1 MRRTLFVVAAGLV
14 LSSTVVGAQQPTQR
28 VITGRVVADG
38 GGSEPL
44 AGATITVV
52 GTTLGA
58 LSAEDG
64 RYRLSAPEGAL
75 QLNVRRIGF
84 KRRVVDVPADRNT
97 VDIALERDALKLEEL
112 VITGQ
117 GTAVA
122 RQNLANDVASVD
134 AQALT
139 KVQTT
144 SFEGALQGKVP
155 GANIQMNSGAP
166 GGGGQVQIRGITS
179 INGSSDPLWV
189 VDGVIVSN
197 DVLNPGLTA
206 VTRSSG
212 LQPVNQDNGVN
223 RIADLNLNDIE
234 RIEVLK
240 GASASSI
247 YGARAAN
254 GVIVI
259 TTKRGVAGAPRFNIT
274 QRAGAFQQSR
284 TLGSRVFTREEAIAE
299 YLGSG
304 KLFGSDT
311 ARLLG
316 FYGNGAVK
324 DNEKNFFGET
334 PLSYE
339 TSVNASGGSENT
351 RYFGSVLH
359 KYDGGIMPNTGARRQ
374 SLRVN
379 VSQTASS
386 KLTFD
391 IRSAVMRSSDRR
403 GLSNNDNSGTSPYV
417 VFSKTP
423 NFFDLRQ
430 QNGVFPVNPFERS
443 NPFQTMALS
452 KLKENTDRFIVGG
465 TATYQ
470 LLSTQTQTAQIRVD
484 GGADRLN
491 QSDDIYTPPEL
502 QFEPN
507 DALPGTAAF
516 TAGKVQN
523 ANLNAAI
530 THTITPAGGLLS
542 ATTAIGVQREVRN
555 VEFANVVNRDL
566 IAGQENINR
575 GTTPLLLQQRQPTK
589 VFAVFGQEEVLLL
602 NERLMLTA
610 GVRAE
615 RNTNNGDVEKMYYF
629 PKASAS
635 YRMPAFAF
643 VNELKLR
650 SAWGRSGNQPLYN
663 QKFTNLTNTVYNG
676 VNALRVAPGAG
687 DADIKPETQTE
698 IEGGFD
704 ASVFNGR
711 ASLSMTVFD
720 KTIED
725 LIIQPTFAPSSG
737 FTNRFTNG
745 ASLQNRG
752 IESMLTVTPLRF
764 RRGEWN
770 STVIYQKVKPKI
782 TELSVPTFRQ
792 GGFALFLGQYQV
804 EKGKSPTQIVGLVP
818 TVANPNVSAAAI
830 VGDATPDHQ
839 MAFNNEVS
847 FGAFRA
853 SALVDWK
860 RGGDVINLTSF
871 LYDASHN
878 SADWNNGGA
887 ERFAKQGR
895 DTRPYVEDGSFV
907 KLREVS
913 LSYRV
918 PETFVQR
925 VMRGQLR
932 TASIS
937 FSGRNLLV
945 KSDYSGLDPE
955 VSNFGNQALAR
966 NVDVAPFPPSRS
978 FFLSLDLGL

>member
-1 MRRTLFVVAAGLV
+1 LRRTLFGVAAVALA
-14 LSSTVVGAQQPTQR
+14 STLVGAQQTR
-28 VITGRVVADG
+28 TITGRVVAA

-44 AGATITVV
+44 AGATVSVV

-58 LSAEDG
+58 LTAEDG
-64 RYRLSAPEGAL
+64 RYRLSVSQGAL

-84 KRRVVDVPADRNT
+84 KRLTVDVAADRNT
-97 VDIALERDALKLEEL
+97 VDVALERDALKLEEL

-134 AQALT
+134 AEALT

-197 DVLNPGLTA
+197 DVLNPGITA

-259 TTKRGVAGAPRFNIT
+259 TTKRGTAGPPRFNIT
-274 QRAGAFQQSR
+274 QRVGSFQQLR
-284 TLGSRVFTREEAIAE
+284 TLGSRVFTLDEALAE
-299 YLGSG
+299 YTGSG
-304 KLFGSDT
+304 KL
-311 ARLLG
+311 LG
-316 FYGNGAVK
+316 TNTDSLRKLFGNGQVK

-339 TSVNASGGSENT
+339 TSVNASGGGENT
-351 RYFGSVLH
+351 RYFGSLLH

-374 SLRVN
+374 ALRVN
-379 VSQTASS
+379 VSQNASS
-386 KLTFD
+386 KLTLD
-391 IRSAVMRSSDRR
+391 LRSAVMRSSDRR

-423 NFFDLRQ
+423 NFFDLRGQ
-430 QNGVFPVNPFERS
+430 GNTFPTNPFERS

-452 KLKENTDRFIVGG
+452 KIHEDVDRFIVGG

-470 LLSTQTQTAQIRVD
+470 LFSSQTQTAQIRVD

-491 QSDDIYTPPEL
+491 QHDDIYTPPEL
-502 QFEPN
+502 QFEPA
-507 DALPGTAAF
+507 DALPGT
-516 TAGKVQN
+516 TALTDGQVQN
-523 ANLNAAI
+523 ANVNASF
-530 THTITPAGGLLS
+530 THTLTPAGGRLS
-542 ATTAIGVQREVRN
+542 ATTAVGVQRELRN

-575 GTTPLLLQQRQPTK
+575 GTTPLLQQNRQPTK

-602 NERLMLTA
+602 NERLLLTG

-615 RNTNNGDVEKMYYF
+615 RNTSNGDVDKMYYF

-635 YRMPAFAF
+635 FRVPSFSF

-650 SAWGRSGNQPLYN
+650 SAWGKSGNQPLYN

-676 VNALRVAPGAG
+676 VNALRVAAGAG
-687 DADIKPETQTE
+687 DPNIKPETQTE

-704 ASVFNGR
+704 ASVFDGR
-711 ASLSMTVFD
+711 ASLSVTVFD
-720 KTIED
+720 KSIDD

-737 FTNRFTNG
+737 YTNRFTNG

-752 IESMLTVTPLRF
+752 IESMLQVTPVRF
-764 RRGEWN
+764 RQGEWN
-770 STVIYQKVKPKI
+770 ATVIYQKVKPKI

-818 TVANPNVSAAAI
+818 TAADPNVSAAAI
-830 VGDATPDHQ
+830 VGDATPDYQ
-839 MAFNNEVS
+839 MSFNNEVS
-847 FGAFRA
+847 FGPFHA

-860 RGGDVINLTSF
+860 KGGDVINLTTF

-878 SADWNNGGA
+878 SADWNTDGQR
-887 ERFAKQGR
+887 RFALQGK

-918 PETFVQR
+918 PDALVQR
-925 VMRGQLR
+925 ALRGQLR
-932 TASIS
+932 TAGIS
-937 FSGRNLLV
+937 LSGRNLLM
-945 KSDYSGLDPE
+945 KSAYNGVDPE
-955 VSNFGNQALAR
+955 VSNFGNQALNR

-978 FFLSLDLGL
+978 FFLSFDLGF

>member
-1 MRRTLFVVAAGLV
+1 MFVAAGLA
-14 LSSTVVGAQQPTQR
+14 LASALAGAQQQR
-28 VITGRVVADG
+28 TISGRVVGEG
-38 GGSEPL
+38 GNEPL
-44 AGATITVV
+44 AGATIQIV
-52 GTTLGA
+52 GSTAGGLTG
-58 LSAEDG
+58 EDG
-64 RYRLSAPEGAL
+64 RYRIVAPDGAL
-75 QLNVRRIGF
+75 QLSVRRIGF
-84 KRRVVDVPADRNT
+84 KRRLVDVAADRNT
-97 VDIALERDALKLEEL
+97 VDVSLERDALKLEEL

-197 DVLNPGLTA
+197 DVLNPGTTA
-206 VTRSSG
+206 ITRSSG

-223 RIADLNLNDIE
+223 RIADLNLNDID

-259 TTKRGVAGAPRFNIT
+259 TTKKGVAGPPRFNIT
-274 QRAGAFQQSR
+274 QRAGTFQQSR
-284 TLGSRVFTREEAIAE
+284 MLGSRVFTLDEALAE
-299 YLGSG
+299 YTGTGKLLGANTDSLR
-304 KLFGSDT
+304 KLFGDGT
-311 ARLLG
+311 
-316 FYGNGAVK
+316 VH
-324 DNEKNFFGET
+324 DNEETFFGES

-339 TSVNASGGSENT
+339 TSINSSGGGENT
-351 RYFGSVLH
+351 RYFGSLLH

-374 SLRVN
+374 ALRVN
-379 VSQTASS
+379 VSQTVGT
-386 KLTFD
+386 KLTLD
-391 IRSAVMRSSDRR
+391 LRSAVMRSKDNR

-423 NFFDLRQ
+423 NFFDLRRRD
-430 QNGVFPVNPFERS
+430 GTFPLNPFERS

-452 KLKENTDRFIVGG
+452 TIEEGVDRFIVGG

-470 LLSTQTQTAQIRVD
+470 LFSSQTQNAMFRVD

-491 QSDDIYTPPEL
+491 QHDVAYSPPEL
-502 QFEPN
+502 QFEPA
-507 DALPGTAAF
+507 DGLPGT
-516 TAGKVQN
+516 TALTDGQVQN
-523 ANLNAAI
+523 ANLNASL
-530 THTITPAGGLLS
+530 THTFTPTGGKLS

-555 VEFANVVNRDL
+555 IEFANIVNRDL

-575 GTTPLLLQQRQPTK
+575 GTTPLLQQNRQPTN
-589 VFAVFGQEEVLLL
+589 VFAVFGQEELLLL
-602 NERLMLTA
+602 NERLMLTG

-615 RNTNNGDVEKMYYF
+615 RNTNNGDVDKMYLF

-635 YRMPAFAF
+635 YRFSSLGF
-643 VNELKLR
+643 LDELKIR

-676 VNALRVAPGAG
+676 VNALRVAAGAG
-687 DADIKPETQTE
+687 DPNIKPETQTE
-698 IEGGFD
+698 FEAGFD
-704 ASVFNGR
+704 ASMLSGR

-720 KTIED
+720 KRIKD

-737 FTNRFTNG
+737 YTNRFTNG

-752 IESMLTVTPLRF
+752 LEGMLQLTPVRYAK
-764 RRGEWN
+764 GEWN
-770 STVIYQKVKPKI
+770 STVIYQKVVPEI
-782 TELSVPTFRQ
+782 TKLDVPTFRQ

-818 TVANPNVSAAAI
+818 TAENPNVSAAAI
-830 VGDATPDHQ
+830 VGDATPDYQ
-839 MAFNNEVS
+839 MSFNNEVS
-847 FGAFRA
+847 FGAFRV
-853 SALVDWK
+853 SGLVDWK
-860 RGGDVINLTSF
+860 RGGDVINLTTF

-878 SADWNNGGA
+878 SADWNTDGQA
-887 ERFAKQGR
+887 RFALQGK
-895 DTRPYVEDGSFV
+895 DTRPYVNDGSFV

-913 LSYRV
+913 LSYRI
-918 PETFVQR
+918 PESFVQR
-925 VMRGQLR
+925 IFSGGQLR
-932 TASIS
+932 TAAIS
-937 FSGRNLLV
+937 FSGRNLLM
-945 KSDYSGLDPE
+945 KSDYPGVDPE
-955 VSNFGNQALAR
+955 VSNFGNQALNR

-978 FFLSLDLGL
+978 FFLSLDLGF

>member
-1 MRRTLFVVAAGLV
+1 MRRTLFVVAAVLALV
-14 LSSTVVGAQQPTQR
+14 PSFADAQQQR
-28 VITGRVVADG
+28 TLTGRVTADG
-38 GGSEPL
+38 TSEPL
-44 AGATITVV
+44 SGATVQVV
-52 GTTLGA
+52 GTALGA
-58 LSAEDG
+58 LTSDDG
-64 RYRLSAPEGAL
+64 RFRLTVPDGAI
-75 QLNVRRIGF
+75 QLSVRRIGF
-84 KRRVVDVPADRNT
+84 KRRTMEIAADRTTVDV
-97 VDIALERDALKLEEL
+97 VLERDALKLEEL

-134 AQALT
+134 AEALT

-197 DVLNPGLTA
+197 DVLNPGITA
-206 VTRSSG
+206 VTRASG
-212 LQPVNQDNGVN
+212 LQPQSQDNGVN

-259 TTKRGVAGAPRFNIT
+259 STKRGVAGAPRFNIT
-274 QRAGAFQQSR
+274 QRTGAFASLR
-284 TLGSRVFTREEAIAE
+284 ELGSRRFTRDEAIAE
-299 YLGSG
+299 YLGTG
-304 KLFGSDT
+304 KLFVNDT
-311 ARLLG
+311 ARLLQL
-316 FYGNGAVK
+316 YGDGSAKN
-324 DNEKNFFGET
+324 NEKNFFGET

-339 TSVNASGGSENT
+339 TSVNASGGNENT

-374 SLRVN
+374 SLRIN
-379 VSQTASS
+379 VSQNAGSR
-386 KLTFD
+386 LTLD
-391 IRSAVMRSSDRR
+391 LRTAVMRSKDRR

-423 NFFDLRQ
+423 DFFDLRAAD
-430 QNGVFPVNPFERS
+430 GVFPTNPFERS

-452 KLKENTDRFIVGG
+452 NIEEGVDRFIVGG

-470 LLSTQTQTAQIRVD
+470 LFTSQTQTAQIRLD

-491 QSDDIYTPPEL
+491 QHDLIYTPPEL

-507 DALPGTAAF
+507 DALPGT
-516 TAGKVQN
+516 TALVDGQVQN

-530 THTITPAGGLLS
+530 THTFSPSGGFLS
-542 ATTAIGVQREVRN
+542 ATTAIGVQRELRN
-555 VEFANVVNRDL
+555 VAFANVVNRDL

-575 GTTPLLLQQRQPTK
+575 GTTPLLQQQRQPTK

-602 NERLMLTA
+602 NERLLLTG

-635 YRMPAFAF
+635 YRLPSFAF
-643 VNELKLR
+643 VNELKVR
-650 SAWGRSGNQPLYN
+650 TAWGKSGNQPLYN
-663 QKFTNLTNTVYNG
+663 QKFTNLTNTVYAG

-687 DADIKPETQTE
+687 DPNIKPETQTE

-704 ASVFNGR
+704 ASVFDGR
-711 ASLSMTVFD
+711 ASLSVTVFD
-720 KTIED
+720 KSIED
-725 LIIQPTFAPSSG
+725 LIIKPTFAPSSG

-745 ASLQNRG
+745 ASLENRG
-752 IESMLTVTPLRF
+752 IEGMLQVTPVRF
-764 RRGEWN
+764 RGGEWN
-770 STVIYQKVKPKI
+770 TTVIYQKVKPKI
-782 TELSVPTFRQ
+782 TELDVPTFRQ

-818 TVANPNVSAAAI
+818 TAENTAVSAAAI
-830 VGDATPDHQ
+830 IGDATPDYQ
-839 MAFNNEVS
+839 MAFTNQVS
-847 FGAFRA
+847 FGPFSA

-860 RGGDVINLTSF
+860 KGGDVINLTTF

-878 SADWNNGGA
+878 SADWNTGGS

-913 LSYRV
+913 LSYRI
-918 PETFVQR
+918 PESFVQR
-925 VMRGQLR
+925 AFGGQLR
-932 TASIS
+932 TAGIS
-937 FSGRNLLV
+937 FSGRNLLMN
-945 KSDYSGLDPE
+945 SDYRGLDPE
-955 VSNFGNQALAR
+955 VSNFGNQALNR
-966 NVDVAPFPPSRS
+966 NIDVAPFPPSRS
-978 FFLSLDLGL
+978 FFLSLDLGF

>member
-1 MRRTLFVVAAGLV
+1 MRRTLFVVAAAFAIVPGLLV
-14 LSSTVVGAQQPTQR
+14 AQQPTR
-28 VITGRVVADG
+28 TITGRVVAE
-38 GGSEPL
+38 GSSDPL
-44 AGATITVV
+44 AGATVQIV
-52 GTTLGA
+52 GTTTGA
-58 LSAEDG
+58 YTAEDG
-64 RYRLSAPEGAL
+64 RYRLTAPPGAL
-75 QLNVRRIGF
+75 QLNIRRIGF
-84 KRRVVDVPADRNT
+84 KRRTIDVAAGRDT

-134 AQALT
+134 AEALT

-197 DVLNPGLTA
+197 DVLNPGITA
-206 VTRSSG
+206 VTRASG
-212 LQPVNQDNGVN
+212 LQPQAQDNGVN

-259 TTKRGVAGAPRFNIT
+259 TTKRGTAGAPRFSIT
-274 QRAGAFQQSR
+274 QRAGTYDRLR
-284 TLGSRVFTREEAIAE
+284 TLGSRTFTKEEALAQFTGTGKL
-299 YLGSG
+299 LGSNTDSLLT
-304 KLFGSDT
+304 LFGDGT
-311 ARLLG
+311 
-316 FYGNGAVK
+316 VH

-339 TSVNASGGSENT
+339 TSINASGGAENT
-351 RYFGSVLH
+351 RYFGSLLN
-359 KYDGGIMPNTGARRQ
+359 KYDGGIMPNTGAKRQ

-379 VSQTASS
+379 VSQTAGR
-386 KLTFD
+386 KLNLD
-391 IRSAVMRSSDRR
+391 LHSAVMHSDDRR
-403 GLSNNDNSGTSPYV
+403 GLSNNDNTGTSPYV
-417 VFSKTP
+417 VFSTTP
-423 NFFDLRQ
+423 SFFDLRPKA
-430 QNGVFPVNPFERS
+430 GVFPLNPFERS

-452 KLKENTDRFIVGG
+452 TIQEGTDRFIVGG

-470 LLSTQTQTAQIRVD
+470 LMTTATQTAQVRVD

-491 QSDDIYTPPEL
+491 QNDNIYTPPEL

-507 DALPGTAAF
+507 DGLSGT
-516 TAGKVQN
+516 TAVTDGQVRN
-523 ANLNAAI
+523 ANINAAL
-530 THTITPAGGLLS
+530 THTLTPAGGLIS
-542 ATTAIGVQREVRN
+542 ATTAIGLQRELRD
-555 VEFANVVNRDL
+555 VEFVNVVNRDL
-566 IAGQENINR
+566 LAGQENINR
-575 GTTPLLLQQRQPTK
+575 GTTPLLQQNRQPTR
-589 VFAVFGQEEVLLL
+589 VFAMFGQEEVLLF
-602 NERLMLTA
+602 NERLLVTG

-615 RNTNNGDVEKMYYF
+615 RNTNNGDVEKFYYF

-635 YRMPAFAF
+635 YRLPALGP
-643 VNELKLR
+643 VEELKIR
-650 SAWGRSGNQPLYN
+650 SAWGRSGNQPLYG
-663 QKFTNLTNTVYNG
+663 QKFTNLTNTVYNNG
-676 VNALRVAPGAG
+676 NALRVAPAAG
-687 DADIKPETQTE
+687 DPNIRPETQTE

-704 ASVFNGR
+704 ASAFGGR
-711 ASLSMTVFD
+711 ATLSMTVFD
-720 KTIED
+720 KTIDD
-725 LIIQPTFAPSSG
+725 LIIQPTFAPSAG
-737 FTNRFTNG
+737 FTNYFTNG

-752 IESMLTVTPLRF
+752 LESMLQLTPVRF

-770 STVIYQKVKPKI
+770 TTVIYQKVKPKI
-782 TELSVPTFRQ
+782 TKLDVPTFRQ

-818 TVANPNVSAAAI
+818 TAANPNVSAPAI
-830 VGDATPDHQ
+830 VGDATPDYQ
-839 MAFNNEVS
+839 MSFNNELA
-847 FGAFRA
+847 FGPFHA

-860 RGGDVINLTSF
+860 HGGDVINLTTF
-871 LYDASHN
+871 LYDAAQN
-878 SADWNNGGA
+878 SADWNTKGK
-887 ERFAKQGR
+887 ERFALQGK

-913 LSYRV
+913 VSYRV

-925 VMRGQLR
+925 MLR
-932 TASIS
+932 NQVRTMSLS
-937 FSGRNLLV
+937 FSGRNLLMNSAY
-945 KSDYSGLDPE
+945 KGLDPE
-955 VSNFGNQALAR
+955 VSNFGNQALNR
-966 NVDVAPFPPSRS
+966 NIDVAPFPPSRS
-978 FFLSLDLGL
+978 FFLSLDLGF

>member
-1 MRRTLFVVAAGLV
+1 LRRTLFGVAAALV
-14 LSSTVVGAQQPTQR
+14 LASTFAGAQQTR
-28 VITGRVVADG
+28 TITGRVVAE

-44 AGATITVV
+44 SGATIQVV
-52 GTTLGA
+52 GTQLGA
-58 LSAEDG
+58 LTTDDG
-64 RYRLSAPEGAL
+64 RYRISAPDGAL
-75 QLNVRRIGF
+75 QLSVRRIGF
-84 KRRVVDVPADRNT
+84 KRRTVDVPADRNT

-122 RQNLANDVASVD
+122 RQNLANDVASVT
-134 AQALT
+134 AEALT

-197 DVLNPGLTA
+197 DVLNPGVTS

-259 TTKRGVAGAPRFNIT
+259 TTKRGTAGPPRFNIT
-274 QRAGAFQQSR
+274 QRAGSFQQLR
-284 TLGSRVFTREEAIAE
+284 TLGSRVFTLDEALAE
-299 YLGSG
+299 YTGTGKLLGTNTDSLR
-304 KLFGSDT
+304 KLFG
-311 ARLLG
+311 
-316 FYGNGAVK
+316 NGVVH
-324 DNEKNFFGET
+324 DNEENFFGET

-339 TSVNASGGSENT
+339 TSVSASGGGENT

-359 KYDGGIMPNTGARRQ
+359 KYDGGIMPNTGAKRQ
-374 SLRVN
+374 AFRVN

-386 KLTFD
+386 KLTLD
-391 IRSAVMRSSDRR
+391 LRSAVMRSSDRR

-430 QNGVFPVNPFERS
+430 QNGGFPTNPFERS

-452 KLKENTDRFIVGG
+452 TIQEGVDRFIVGG

-470 LLSTQTQTAQIRVD
+470 LFSTQTQTAQFRVD

-491 QSDDIYTPPEL
+491 QHDYIYTPPEL
-502 QFEPN
+502 QFEPA
-507 DALPGTAAF
+507 DGLPGT
-516 TAGKVQN
+516 TALTDGQVQN
-523 ANLNAAI
+523 ANLNASF
-530 THTITPAGGLLS
+530 THTLTPAGGKLS
-542 ATTAIGVQREVRN
+542 ATSAIGVQRELRN

-575 GTTPLLLQQRQPTK
+575 GTTPLLQQNKQPSK
-589 VFAVFGQEEVLLL
+589 VFAVFGQEELLLL
-602 NERLMLTA
+602 NERLLLTG

-615 RNTNNGDVEKMYYF
+615 RNTNNGDVDKMYYF

-635 YRMPAFAF
+635 IRVPSFAF
-643 VNELKLR
+643 VNELKFR
-650 SAWGRSGNQPLYN
+650 SAWGKSGNQPLYN

-676 VNALRVAPGAG
+676 VNALRVAAGAG
-687 DADIKPETQTE
+687 DPNIKPETQTE
-698 IEGGFD
+698 LEGGFD

-711 ASLSMTVFD
+711 ASLSVTVFD
-720 KTIED
+720 KSIED

-737 FTNRFTNG
+737 YTNRFTNG

-752 IESMLTVTPLRF
+752 IESMLQVTPLRF
-764 RRGEWN
+764 AKGEWN
-770 STVIYQKVKPKI
+770 STVIYSKVKPKI

-804 EKGKSPTQIVGLVP
+804 EKGKSPTQIIGLVP
-818 TVANPNVSAAAI
+818 TDADTLVTRAAI
-830 VGDATPDHQ
+830 VGDATPDYQ
-839 MAFNNEVS
+839 MSFNNEVS
-847 FGAFRA
+847 FGPFHA

-860 RGGDVINLTSF
+860 RGGDVINLTTF

-878 SADWNNGGA
+878 SADWNTEGKV
-887 ERFAKQGR
+887 RFARQGR
-895 DTRPYVEDGSFV
+895 DTRYYVEDGSFV

-913 LSYRV
+913 LSYRA
-918 PETFVQR
+918 PEALVQR
-925 VMRGQLR
+925 VFRGQLR
-932 TASIS
+932 TAGIS
-937 FSGRNLLV
+937 FSGRNLLM
-945 KSDYSGLDPE
+945 KSDYSGVDPE
-955 VSNFGNQALAR
+955 VSNFGNQALNR

-978 FFLSLDLGL
+978 FFLSLDLGF